1 MSNEDLNQEIKFVA
15 DASGV
20 KSGVSEIKREL
31 GSIGPAADKAG
42 EAGAA
47 GLNKIGAGG
56 ENAARKMDS
65 VTKNM
70 VASLQRQIAAFEAG
84 GTATRE
90 YQESIARMRGADL
103 GALKPYLDQLDAAK
117 RKAQEAA
124 GSNKALEGSFGGLGA
139 AATLARGAIASA
151 LAGLTIGAVVGF
163 ARSVNDGVDALNDIR
178 DATGST
184 IENISALEDVA
195 LRTGGSMDVV
205 SSAMVKFNQVLGDAK
220 PGSAQALALKAIG
233 LEAEALRKLDPA
245 EALRQVAV
253 ALSEYADDGNK
264 ARLVQELFGKSIKEV
279 APFLNDLAEK
289 TELVGKVTGEQ
300 TKAAE
305 EFNKAL
311 ADMNKTALDLSR
323 GLVANLIPAL
333 TRVLK
338 DMQTFGSKASLASL
352 GSELRAA
359 DQEVRALQARKGG
372 LFNFAGDL
380 DKELTRAEQRL
391 ARAKLAFNAADVD
404 RPPTVGGGRGVVNPE
419 IAKPSVGNL
428 PDPAAIKAQGDA
440 ARKASEEVRKE
451 LSEQAKLMAELS
463 GLTGSFAED
472 WARLT
477 AVFTDK
483 TGVVNVQALTAA
495 QAELLKKQP
504 FMAAAAKVEADA
516 RRALI
521 AVYQEQVAIQEEL
534 NAAYVADS
542 RAREAGRAAVSD
554 YARGIQESADALE
567 FELSLMGQTEEARRT
582 AIEHYRIELDLKKQ
596 IEAIDR
602 NTGFD
607 EAEREEERARA
618 RAAAATARLTASTRV
633 AMDESR
639 RMAESIQGSLTDALM
654 RGFESGKDFAANFRD
669 TLLNM
674 FKTLVLRPVIS
685 FIVNPIGAVIGGVIN
700 SGLSALGLG
709 GNLLGGGG
717 SSILSG
723 LGALGS
729 VGTSVAGWIGSGVG
743 SIFGGAAGNAAIA
756 ASLGL
761 GTGSATAAATGA
773 AIAGGGTGAGA
784 GLGAFLG
791 ANAIPILGGAVAAI
805 TLLARATRGE
815 TRVGGQ
821 FGVAF
826 GGEVDNNRRGQTY
839 TYEGQQYDRDFSGGA
854 RNPLVDGQ
862 AYRLEGD
869 PVKDEGLIR
878 QAVADTAKGI
888 NDTLK
893 ALGSV
898 ATVTGFSAG
907 LETSGKGRGGVFAGG
922 TLSNGV
928 AFGESGTGDNYAG
941 TLYELTSTNSP
952 DYQTALA
959 NFTLDLKQSTIQALQ
974 AATDIPE
981 SVKKML
987 EDVDAESLSDEA
999 ATALLTAINA
1009 QIAGVTAFRDA
1020 LGNMGLE
1027 DLAGIAYDVA
1037 VAVAEAS
1044 GGFEALGS
1052 NMTSFW
1058 QNYFTPEE
1066 REAAMRDRVTEALA
1080 EVGLEMPATR
1090 EEFRALVLQLL
1101 AMGEEGAEAAA
1112 VLLSVNDEFAALTEG
1127 AASAAEA
1134 LGITAGGLAGIMSDA
1149 VRNSSSRGEAEEKAS
1164 QGFEEAFYGGVL
1176 DTMTSALSEGLMSAV
1191 LGPLLNGLVGGAI
1204 ASGTALAVGGA
1215 AGGGA
1220 VAAGGAVGGGAVA
1233 AGGAQAGGAVAAGG
1247 VQAGAAM
1254 AAGGEAAGGRVTD
1267 FITSAREYINQ
1278 FVSVIRDPAVQ
1289 GAIGEFA
1296 GIFGNITG
1304 DLYEGMNTFFI
1315 NSKSMPA
1322 VGGSLSSAMGG
1333 VADAMKDLTDS
1344 LIDEVRRLRGL
1355 MQEDSPMLQ
1364 DVLMSQFATA
1374 TAQARAGDKD
1384 ALAKLPQLS
1393 QAIEAAAQISATS
1406 AVELARLRGWLAG
1419 SLEETLKARGVTVPK
1434 LAVGTNYVPQD
1445 MLAYIHKGEAVV
1457 PERYNPAAGMQVP
1470 MLQVMQGPH
1479 QGHEQSLLDEVR
1491 SLRSEVVQLREQL
1504 DDAALDAQRLR
1515 LRHVLATE
1523 RVEQLT
1529 AMK

>member
-56 ENAARKMDS
+56 EAAARKLDS

-70 VASLQRQIAAFEAG
+70 VASLQRQTAALEAG

-117 RKAQEAA
+117 RKANDAA
-124 GSNKALEGSFGGLGA
+124 DATKSLGA

-151 LAGLTIGAVVGF
+151 LAGLTVGSVAGF
-163 ARSVNDGVDALNDIR
+163 VRSVNDGVDALNDIK

-195 LRTGGSMDVV
+195 LRTGASMDVV
-205 SSAMVKFNQVLGDAK
+205 SSAMIKFNQVLADAK
-220 PGSAQALALKAIG
+220 PGSAQELALKAIG
-233 LEAEALRKLDPA
+233 LSAEELRKLDPA
-245 EALRQVAV
+245 EALRVTAV
-253 ALSEYADDGNK
+253 ALSQYADDGNK
-264 ARLVQELFGKSIKEV
+264 ARLVQELFSKSIKEA

-289 TELVGKVTGEQ
+289 GRLVATVSAEQAAEAEKFNKQLAEMSKNATDVARSLVGPMVTSINEVIKKFKEGRAAGQGFMAIGWQNYKDGVREFWTGEKPSTGGATGSWGEPEQ
-300 TKAAE
+300 TE
-305 EFNKAL
+305 
-311 ADMNKTALDLSR
+311 
-323 GLVANLIPAL
+323 
-333 TRVLK
+333 
-338 DMQTFGSKASLASL
+338 
-352 GSELRAA
+352 
-359 DQEVRALQARKGG
+359 
-372 LFNFAGDL
+372 
-380 DKELTRAEQRL
+380 
-391 ARAKLAFNAADVD
+391 
-404 RPPTVGGGRGVVNPE
+404 
-419 IAKPSVGNL
+419 KPSVGNV
-428 PDPAAIKAQGDA
+428 PDPAAMKAQADA
-440 ARKASEEVRKE
+440 ARKASEQVRKE

-483 TGVVNVQALTAA
+483 TGVVNVEALTAA

-504 FMAAAAKVEADA
+504 FMAAAAKAEADA
-516 RRALI
+516 RKALI

-602 NTGFD
+602 NTGFN

-805 TLLARATRGE
+805 TMLARATRGE

-928 AFGESGTGDNYAG
+928 AFGESGRGDNYAG

-1134 LGITAGGLAGIMSDA
+1134 LGITAGGLAGIMGDA

-1515 LRHVLATE
+1515 LRHVLAIE

>member
-42 EAGAA
+42 AAGAA

-56 ENAARKMDS
+56 EAAARKMDS

-117 RKAQEAA
+117 RKANDAA
-124 GSNKALEGSFGGLGA
+124 DATKSLGA

-151 LAGLTIGAVVGF
+151 LAGLTVGSVAGF
-163 ARSVNDGVDALNDIR
+163 VRSVNDGVDALNDIK
-178 DATGST
+178 DATGSS

-195 LRTGGSMDVV
+195 LRAGASMDVV
-205 SSAMVKFNQVLGDAK
+205 SSAMIKFNQVLADAK
-220 PGSAQALALKAIG
+220 PGSAQELALKAIG
-233 LEAEALRKLDPA
+233 LSAEELRRLDPA
-245 EALRQVAV
+245 EALRQTAV
-253 ALSEYADDGNK
+253 ALSQYADDGNK
-264 ARLVQELFGKSIKEV
+264 ARLVQELFGKSIKEA

-289 TELVGKVTGEQ
+289 GRLVATVSAEQAAEAEKFNKQLAEMSKNATDVARSLVGPMVTSINEVIKKFKEGRAAGQGFMAIGWQNYKDGVREFWTGEKPSTGGATGSWGEPEQ
-300 TKAAE
+300 TE
-305 EFNKAL
+305 
-311 ADMNKTALDLSR
+311 
-323 GLVANLIPAL
+323 
-333 TRVLK
+333 
-338 DMQTFGSKASLASL
+338 
-352 GSELRAA
+352 
-359 DQEVRALQARKGG
+359 
-372 LFNFAGDL
+372 
-380 DKELTRAEQRL
+380 
-391 ARAKLAFNAADVD
+391 
-404 RPPTVGGGRGVVNPE
+404 
-419 IAKPSVGNL
+419 KPSVGNV
-428 PDPAAIKAQGDA
+428 PDPAAMKAQADA
-440 ARKASEEVRKE
+440 ARKASEQVRKE

-483 TGVVNVQALTAA
+483 TGVVNVEALTAA

-504 FMAAAAKVEADA
+504 FMAATAKAEADA

-602 NTGFD
+602 NTGFN

-685 FIVNPIGAVIGGVIN
+685 FIVNPISSAVSSVIGGVVN
-700 SGLSALGLG
+700 NGLSMLGLGNNLFGGGGSILGNIGSAVGSWLGLG
-709 GNLLGGGG
+709 GAATGLGLSAGVGG
-717 SSILSG
+717 SIIGAGIGSG
-723 LGALGS
+723 LGIG
-729 VGTSVAGWIGSGVG
+729 AG
-743 SIFGGAAGNAAIA
+743 
-756 ASLGL
+756 
-761 GTGSATAAATGA
+761 AAATGTGLGLTLGGTGLGIGAGSAGASTIGAGIGSSLGGGA
-773 AIAGGGTGAGA
+773 AAGGGISGALAAVPAWGWA
-784 GLGAFLG
+784 LA
-791 ANAIPILGGAVAAI
+791 AVAV
-805 TLLARATRGE
+805 LASLADSGE

-821 FGVAF
+821 FGVAYD
-826 GGEVDNNRRGQTY
+826 GEVDNNRRGETY

-854 RNPLVDGQ
+854 RNPLIDGQ

-869 PVKDEGLIR
+869 PVENEQLIR
-878 QAVADTAKGI
+878 DAVAGTARGI
-888 NDTLK
+888 NETLK
-893 ALGSV
+893 ALGSAV
-898 ATVTGFSAG
+898 TVTGFSAG

-928 AFGESGTGDNYAG
+928 AFGESGQGDNYAG

-952 DYQTALA
+952 DYETALK

-981 SVKKML
+981 SVKKMI
-987 EDVDAESLSDEA
+987 EDVDAEALSDEA
-999 ATALLTAINA
+999 ANALLSAINT

-1090 EEFRALVLQLL
+1090 EEFRALVLELL
-1101 AMGEEGAEAAA
+1101 AMGEEGAAAAA

-1134 LGITAGGLAGIMSDA
+1134 LGITAGGLAGIMGDA

-1204 ASGTALAVGGA
+1204 ASGTSLAIGGA

-1220 VAAGGAVGGGAVA
+1220 VAAGGAVAGGAVA
-1233 AGGAQAGGAVAAGG
+1233 AGGAAAGGAVASGG
-1247 VQAGAAM
+1247 AQAGAAM
-1254 AAGGEAAGGRVTD
+1254 AAGGEAAGGRITD
-1267 FITSAREYINQ
+1267 FITSAREYISQ
-1278 FVSVIRDPAVQ
+1278 FMAVLGDPGVQ

-1296 GIFGNITG
+1296 GMFGNITG

-1322 VGGSLSSAMGG
+1322 VSGGLSSAMGG
-1333 VADAMKDLTDS
+1333 VADAMKDLTDA

-1355 MQEDSPMLQ
+1355 MQEDSPVLQ

-1393 QAIEAAAQISATS
+1393 QAIEAAAQITATS
-1406 AVELARLRGWLAG
+1406 AVDLARLRGWLAG

-1479 QGHEQSLLDEVR
+1479 QGQEQSLLEEVR

-1515 LRHVLATE
+1515 MDQALTAGRI
-1523 RVEQLT
+1523 EQLI

>member
-56 ENAARKMDS
+56 EAAARKMDS

-70 VASLQRQIAAFEAG
+70 VASLQRQTAALEAG

-117 RKAQEAA
+117 RKANDAA
-124 GSNKALEGSFGGLGA
+124 DATKSFGA

-151 LAGLTIGAVVGF
+151 LAGLTVGTVVGF
-163 ARSVNDGVDALNDIR
+163 VRSVNDGVDALNDIK

-195 LRTGGSMDVV
+195 LRAGASMDVV

-220 PGSAQALALKAIG
+220 PGSAQEMALKAIG
-233 LEAEALRKLDPA
+233 LSAEELRRLDPA
-245 EALRQVAV
+245 EALRQTAV
-253 ALSEYADDGNK
+253 ALSQYADDGNK
-264 ARLVQELFGKSIKEV
+264 ARLVQELFGKSIKET

-289 TELVGKVTGEQ
+289 GKLVGTVTAEQAAEAEKFNKQLAEIDKNAMDLARDFGGPFISSLNEVIKKFKEGRAAGKGFFEIGWQNYKDQVSEFWTGKKPETGGATGSWGEPEQ
-300 TKAAE
+300 TE
-305 EFNKAL
+305 
-311 ADMNKTALDLSR
+311 
-323 GLVANLIPAL
+323 
-333 TRVLK
+333 
-338 DMQTFGSKASLASL
+338 
-352 GSELRAA
+352 
-359 DQEVRALQARKGG
+359 
-372 LFNFAGDL
+372 
-380 DKELTRAEQRL
+380 
-391 ARAKLAFNAADVD
+391 
-404 RPPTVGGGRGVVNPE
+404 
-419 IAKPSVGNL
+419 KPSVGNL
-428 PDPAAIKAQGDA
+428 PDPAAMKAQGDA

-483 TGVVNVQALTAA
+483 TGVVNVEALTAA

-504 FMAAAAKVEADA
+504 FMAATAKAEADA

-602 NTGFD
+602 NTGFN

-869 PVKDEGLIR
+869 PVKDEALIR